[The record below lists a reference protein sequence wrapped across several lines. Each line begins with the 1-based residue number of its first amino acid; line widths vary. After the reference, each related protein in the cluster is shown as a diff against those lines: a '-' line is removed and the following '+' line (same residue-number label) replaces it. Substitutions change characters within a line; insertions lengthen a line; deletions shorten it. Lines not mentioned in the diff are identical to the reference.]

1 MDNRD
6 DYGYGWNQR
15 GERFRKLK
23 SGLRQG
29 RVNMRDCRRNYS
41 PCNSRMIAA
50 YCKRQLM
57 APFTIVGACWSKEHR
72 TIFETWIEKCL
83 LDALKPGQWLG
94 KR

>member
-1 MDNRD
+1 
-6 DYGYGWNQR
+6 
-15 GERFRKLK
+15 
-23 SGLRQG
+23 
-29 RVNMRDCRRNYS
+29 
-41 PCNSRMIAA
+41 MIAA